1 MLQSHKLLEGLSLPS
16 RDTYTLP
23 SSRLSFPDGGAFGLE
38 LSSINNLKT
47 LRTVLSL
54 TDAAGVRI
62 NRVDECRGIFRLP
75 DSEISEMVA
84 LCRERSIAP
93 VFSIGPRAI
102 YDTGGFVRAKNGVR
116 MGYRLR
122 GMDNVMYALDD
133 VIRGL
138 ELGVRDFLVY
148 DEGLLSV
155 IGKLR
160 KKGELPQDIR
170 LKLSVHCGC
179 ANPASAALFSEVGA
193 DSINLVPD
201 LDLPML
207 TAVRQAV
214 SCTLDIFSDTAADAG
229 GMIRTPQIPKIIRL
243 CAPVYLKC
251 GAVSQGSQNHLPSQN
266 EIEERVKQMV
276 CVLETI
282 NRFEPELI
290 QTTHV

>member
-1 MLQSHKLLEGLSLPS
+1 MLRSHELLETISLPG
-16 RDTYTLP
+16 RDNYGLP
-23 SSRLSFPDGGAFGLE
+23 SSQLSFPDGGAFGIE
-38 LSSINNLKT
+38 LSSINNLKI
-47 LRTVLSL
+47 LETVLTL
-54 TDAAGVRI
+54 TDAAGVRV

-75 DSEISEMVA
+75 EKEISEMVV
-84 LCRERSIAP
+84 LCRERNIAP
-93 VFSIGPRAI
+93 VFSIGPRAV

-116 MGYRLR
+116 VGYRLR

-133 VIRGL
+133 VIKGV

-155 IGKLR
+155 ISKLR
-160 KKGELPQDIR
+160 NKGELPGDIR
-170 LKLSVHCGC
+170 LKLSVHSGC
-179 ANPASAALFSEVGA
+179 ANPAAAALFSEVGA

-201 LDLPML
+201 LELPML
-207 TAVRQAV
+207 SAVRQAV

-229 GMIRTPQIPKIIRL
+229 GMIRTPQIPEIIRL

-251 GAVSQGSQNHLPSQN
+251 GAVSQGHQNHLPSQN
-266 EIEERVKQMV
+266 EIEERVRQMV

-282 NRFEPELI
+282 SRYAPELR